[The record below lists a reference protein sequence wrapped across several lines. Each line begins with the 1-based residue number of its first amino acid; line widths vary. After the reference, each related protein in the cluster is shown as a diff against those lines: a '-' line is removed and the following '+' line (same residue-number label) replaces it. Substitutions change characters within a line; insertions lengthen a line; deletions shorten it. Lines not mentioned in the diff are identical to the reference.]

1 MKNDALPSSL
11 IDLNSFISKKCEIC
25 RPACVFRS
33 SNWGTRIFLT
43 AVPAPTPASSS
54 SNGSSPLSPALV
66 AVIGVL
72 ASAFLV
78 LSYYRIFS
86 KYCTRWQNPPQF
98 ITRGDQDY
106 GDQTTIEVAEVWP
119 MASPGLE
126 ESLIRRIPTCSY
138 KASEGL
144 VEETECAVCL
154 GEFEEG
160 DALRLLPKCNHAFHT
175 SCIDTWLQSNS
186 TCPLCRINIGLAA
199 GLPHALMPLHLLPHL
214 EAHDHMNPSS
224 ATVGEEADHHHSST
238 PDSVSSDEEGELHLL
253 ESDESSSELH
263 VAHQLENIQETAAGA
278 VDDGLKLEMQTS
290 QSPVQ
295 LSKSAKRRLHNRAS
309 SVGCR
314 VQDPI
319 TDHLQSSDT
328 TSGRILTRQP
338 SDPNGKHPLVL
349 RRGGVIMSPLM
360 RRNSTRFARMV
371 RSYSTGSAGSAN
383 ASHVVV
389 ELLRHEINPQ
399 MSDLQNIAGVSS
411 SEDYASSLSTNEFG
425 LLHASSSS
433 ETRAAADCSIIPA
446 QRENGPVAKDSVTA
460 ASSPFV
466 VVDLT
471 EYAMDQQ
478 SQENIHNSVPLLQE
492 LEVANRKQSGDAEG
506 GGSSLHDHCDHHSPA
521 SHGSLVQTDNMN
533 SKAAMLQQQES
544 QNSSAAASRALKSRS
559 FKLSMFK
566 GVKRSGS
573 AGRSHGGLLPST
585 TSVFSSFRGS
595 HKIHASQPDGV
606 FESLEFV

>member
-1 MKNDALPSSL
+1 MCSSRL
-11 IDLNSFISKKCEIC
+11 ILYNVNC
-25 RPACVFRS
+25 
-33 SNWGTRIFLT
+33 
-43 AVPAPTPASSS
+43 
-54 SNGSSPLSPALV
+54 
-66 AVIGVL
+66 
-72 ASAFLV
+72 
-78 LSYYRIFS
+78 
-86 KYCTRWQNPPQF
+86 QNN
-98 ITRGDQDY
+98 
-106 GDQTTIEVAEVWP
+106 
-119 MASPGLE
+119 
-126 ESLIRRIPTCSY
+126 
-138 KASEGL
+138 
-144 VEETECAVCL
+144 
-154 GEFEEG
+154 
-160 DALRLLPKCNHAFHT
+160 LRLK
-175 SCIDTWLQSNS
+175 ILQYIP
-186 TCPLCRINIGLAA
+186 CDGFGPWMLAHHVVHQCRIAA
-199 GLPHALMPLHLLPHL
+199 
-214 EAHDHMNPSS
+214 
-224 ATVGEEADHHHSST
+224 

-263 VAHQLENIQETAAGA
+263 VAQQLENIQETAAGA

-314 VQDPI
+314 VQDPV
-319 TDHLQSSDT
+319 TDHLQSGDT
-328 TSGRILTRQP
+328 TSGRILTRQS

-360 RRNSTRFARMV
+360 RRSSTRFARMV

-383 ASHVVV
+383 AANVVV
-389 ELLRHEINPQ
+389 ELLRDEINPQ

-411 SEDYASSLSTNEFG
+411 SEDYSSSLSRSNDSG

-446 QRENGPVAKDSVTA
+446 QREHGPVAKDSVTA

-466 VVDLT
+466 VVDLI
-471 EYAMDQQ
+471 EYAMDQE

-492 LEVANRKQSGDAEG
+492 LEVANRKQSGDAES
-506 GGSSLHDHCDHHSPA
+506 GGSSLHDHCNHHSPA
-521 SHGSLVQTDNMN
+521 GHGSLVQTNNMN
-533 SKAAMLQQQES
+533 SKAAMLQRQES

-559 FKLSMFK
+559 FRLSMFK

-595 HKIHASQPDGV
+595 HKVHASQPDGF

>member
-1 MKNDALPSSL
+1 MGTPY
-11 IDLNSFISKKCEIC
+11 
-25 RPACVFRS
+25 PA
-33 SNWGTRIFLT
+33 NLTTT
-43 AVPAPTPASSS
+43 AVSAPIPASSP

-238 PDSVSSDEEGELHLL
+238 PDSVSSDEEGELHLR

-328 TSGRILTRQP
+328 TSGRILTRQS

-411 SEDYASSLSTNEFG
+411 SEDYSSSFSGSNDSG
-425 LLHASSSS
+425 LLHASISS

-446 QRENGPVAKDSVTA
+446 QREHGLVAKDSVTA
-460 ASSPFV
+460 ANSPFV

-506 GGSSLHDHCDHHSPA
+506 GGSSLHDHCNHLSPA
-521 SHGSLVQTDNMN
+521 GHGSLVQTNNMN

-559 FKLSMFK
+559 FKLYMFK

-573 AGRSHGGLLPST
+573 AGRSYGGLLPST

-595 HKIHASQPDGV
+595 HKVHASQPDGV

>member
-1 MKNDALPSSL
+1 M
-11 IDLNSFISKKCEIC
+11 
-25 RPACVFRS
+25 
-33 SNWGTRIFLT
+33 
-43 AVPAPTPASSS
+43 
-54 SNGSSPLSPALV
+54 
-66 AVIGVL
+66 L
-72 ASAFLV
+72 AHHV
-78 LSYYRIFS
+78 VH
-86 KYCTRWQNPPQF
+86 Q
-98 ITRGDQDY
+98 
-106 GDQTTIEVAEVWP
+106 
-119 MASPGLE
+119 
-126 ESLIRRIPTCSY
+126 
-138 KASEGL
+138 
-144 VEETECAVCL
+144 
-154 GEFEEG
+154 
-160 DALRLLPKCNHAFHT
+160 
-175 SCIDTWLQSNS
+175 
-186 TCPLCRINIGLAA
+186 CRIAA
-199 GLPHALMPLHLLPHL
+199 
-214 EAHDHMNPSS
+214 
-224 ATVGEEADHHHSST
+224 

-263 VAHQLENIQETAAGA
+263 VAQQLENIQETAAGA
-278 VDDGLKLEMQTS
+278 VDNGLKLEMQTS
-290 QSPVQ
+290 RSPVQ

-314 VQDPI
+314 VQDPV

-411 SEDYASSLSTNEFG
+411 SEDYSSSLSGSNEFG

-433 ETRAAADCSIIPA
+433 ETRAAAADCSIIPA
-446 QRENGPVAKDSVTA
+446 QREHGLVAKDSVTA

-521 SHGSLVQTDNMN
+521 THGSLVQTDNMN

-595 HKIHASQPDGV
+595 HKVHASQPDGV

>member
-1 MKNDALPSSL
+1 MCCSRL
-11 IDLNSFISKKCEIC
+11 ILCNVNCQ
-25 RPACVFRS
+25 
-33 SNWGTRIFLT
+33 SN
-43 AVPAPTPASSS
+43 
-54 SNGSSPLSPALV
+54 
-66 AVIGVL
+66 
-72 ASAFLV
+72 
-78 LSYYRIFS
+78 
-86 KYCTRWQNPPQF
+86 
-98 ITRGDQDY
+98 
-106 GDQTTIEVAEVWP
+106 
-119 MASPGLE
+119 
-126 ESLIRRIPTCSY
+126 
-138 KASEGL
+138 
-144 VEETECAVCL
+144 
-154 GEFEEG
+154 
-160 DALRLLPKCNHAFHT
+160 LRLK
-175 SCIDTWLQSNS
+175 ILQYIPCDGFGSWM
-186 TCPLCRINIGLAA
+186 LAHHVVHQCRIAA
-199 GLPHALMPLHLLPHL
+199 R
-214 EAHDHMNPSS
+214 DS
-224 ATVGEEADHHHSST
+224 A
-238 PDSVSSDEEGELHLL
+238 SSDEEGELHLL
-253 ESDESSSELH
+253 EFDESSSELH
-263 VAHQLENIQETAAGA
+263 VAQQLENIQETAAGA

-314 VQDPI
+314 VQDPV

-328 TSGRILTRQP
+328 TSGRILTRQS

-411 SEDYASSLSTNEFG
+411 SEDYSSSLSGSNEFG

-433 ETRAAADCSIIPA
+433 ETRAAAADCSIIPA
-446 QRENGPVAKDSVTA
+446 QREHGLVAKDSVTA

-521 SHGSLVQTDNMN
+521 SHGILVQTDNMN

-585 TSVFSSFRGS
+585 TSVFSAFRGS

>member
-1 MKNDALPSSL
+1 MDIPNQHGYVCGCSYPP
-11 IDLNSFISKKCEIC
+11 NF
-25 RPACVFRS
+25 
-33 SNWGTRIFLT
+33 TRT

-72 ASAFLV
+72 ASAFLI

-224 ATVGEEADHHHSST
+224 ATVEEEADHHYSST

-263 VAHQLENIQETAAGA
+263 VAQQLENIQETAAAA

-314 VQDPI
+314 VQDPV

-328 TSGRILTRQP
+328 TSGRILTRQS

-389 ELLRHEINPQ
+389 ELLRHEINLQ
-399 MSDLQNIAGVSS
+399 MSDLQNTAGVSS
-411 SEDYASSLSTNEFG
+411 SEDYSRSLSRSNDSG

-433 ETRAAADCSIIPA
+433 ETRAAADSSISPA
-446 QRENGPVAKDSVTA
+446 QRERGLVANDSVIA

-478 SQENIHNSVPLLQE
+478 SQENVQNTVPLLQE
-492 LEVANRKQSGDAEG
+492 LEVAKQSGDAEG
-506 GGSSLHDHCDHHSPA
+506 GGSSLHDHCNHHSPA
-521 SHGSLVQTDNMN
+521 GHGSLVQTNNMN

-595 HKIHASQPDGV
+595 HKVHASQPDGV